1 MSRQTNGLVL
11 APGAG
16 ATWPKISGV
25 VILVLVAIGVGAA
38 STTSQGVEVV
48 GLLVLLAMLV
58 GAIVWFGRDPVGVFI
73 GIWLIEV
80 AQAPLSAIVGY
91 DSSAGAAVRQSS
103 DVMVVLILGLAIWRS
118 LSRDRQTSLLRVVVP
133 GCLLLSFGLL
143 SAFANHASVSVSI
156 QGMWLGIKF
165 WTLIA
170 IAALLPWQ
178 ARDPDRIYRAL
189 MWSGL
194 VVAFFGLVE
203 YFGHGI
209 VASTLHTNSPQASI
223 GSYRANAVQSIL
235 SFPGEFSLFMSLMVA
250 VSAARYMSRRRLVD
264 LSLFLL
270 FTISVFLSLRLK
282 GVLSVGAVIV
292 VVALCRGRANR
303 SNIVPAVLLGIL
315 LGIFAFSFEGTI
327 ISRQVESYSSNS
339 GTTAR
344 GDLYRV
350 GAEIANDDFPL
361 GVGFGRFASDTS
373 RTHYST
379 VYDDYGLSGI
389 YGLERSYPN
398 YIDDTTWPSVM
409 GETGYVGFLA
419 YILGLLLLVVMLYRR
434 LKLANHELAWLPLAG
449 LCVIAVMLVDSL
461 GDPTFFEWRAVT
473 LAALVIGPA
482 LVLNRLQKKE
492 ESDGPGQLNDVVAS
506 AGP

>member
-1 MSRQTNGLVL
+1 MSRQVSGVIS
-11 APGAG
+11 AQSAR
-16 ATWPKISGV
+16 ATRPKIGGV
-25 VILVLVAIGVGAA
+25 AILVLVAVAVGAA

-58 GAIVWFGRDPVGVFI
+58 GAVVWFGRDPAGVFI

-80 AQAPLSAIVGY
+80 AQAPLSAAVGY
-91 DSSAGAAVRQSS
+91 ESSTGVAVRQSS

-118 LSRDRQTSLLRVVVP
+118 LSREKQTNLLRVVIP
-133 GCLLLSFGLL
+133 GCLLLLFGLL
-143 SAFANHASVSVSI
+143 SAFANHASASVSI
-156 QGMWLGIKF
+156 EGMWLGIKF

-170 IAALLPWQ
+170 VAVLLPWK

-194 VVAFFGLVE
+194 VVAVFGLVE

-209 VASTLHTNSPQASI
+209 VASALHTNSPQASI

-282 GVLSVGAVIV
+282 GVLSVGAVII

-303 SNIVPAVLLGIL
+303 SNFVPAVLLGIL
-315 LGIFAFSFEGTI
+315 LGIFAFSFEGAV
-327 ISRQVESYSSNS
+327 ISRQVESYSNS

-350 GAEIANDDFPL
+350 GTEIANEDFPL

-379 VYDDYGLSGI
+379 VYDEYGLSGV

-409 GETGYVGFLA
+409 GETGYAGLLA
-419 YILGLLLLVVMLYRR
+419 YALGLLLLVVMLYRR
-434 LKLANHELAWLPLAG
+434 LKLANRELAWLPLAG

-473 LAALVIGPA
+473 LAALIIGPA
-482 LVLNRLQKKE
+482 LVVNRLQKKE
-492 ESDGPGQLNDVVAS
+492 ESDVPGQLDDVTAS
-506 AGP
+506 VGP

>member
-1 MSRQTNGLVL
+1 MSRQASGVIP
-11 APGAG
+11 AQSAR
-16 ATWPKISGV
+16 AIWPKIGGIG
-25 VILVLVAIGVGAA
+25 ILVLVAAGVGAA
-38 STTSQGVEVV
+38 STTTQGIEAV
-48 GLLVLLAMLV
+48 GLLSLLAMV
-58 GAIVWFGRDPVGVFI
+58 IGAVIWFGRDPTGVFI

-80 AQAPLSAIVGY
+80 AQAPLSAAVGY
-91 DSSAGAAVRQSS
+91 ESSAGVAVRQSS
-103 DVMVVLILGLAIWRS
+103 DVMIALILGLAIWRS
-118 LSRDRQTSLLRVVVP
+118 LSRERQTSLLRVVIP
-133 GCLLLSFGLL
+133 GCLLLLIGLL
-143 SAFANHASVSVSI
+143 SAFANHASASVSI

-170 IAALLPWQ
+170 VAVLLPWQ

-189 MWSGL
+189 MVSGL
-194 VVAFFGLVE
+194 IVAFLGLVE

-209 VASTLHTNSPQASI
+209 VATALHTNLPQASI

-264 LSLFLL
+264 LALFLL

-282 GVLSVGAVIV
+282 GVLSIGAVII

-303 SNIVPAVLLGIL
+303 SNFVPAVLLGVL
-315 LGIFAFSFEGTI
+315 LGIFAFSFEGTV
-327 ISRQVESYSSNS
+327 ISRQVEIYSPNS

-350 GAEIANDDFPL
+350 GAEIADDDFPL

-373 RTHYST
+373 RTHYSN
-379 VYDDYGLSGI
+379 VYDEYGLSGI

-409 GETGYVGFLA
+409 GETGYAGFLA
-419 YILGLLLLVVMLYRR
+419 YVLGLLLLIVMLYRR
-434 LKLANHELAWLPLAG
+434 LKLANRELAWLPLAG

-473 LAALVIGPA
+473 LAALIIGPA
-482 LVLNRLQKKE
+482 LVIDRLRGKE
-492 ESDGPGQLNDVVAS
+492 EPDTPGQLGDFAAS
-506 AGP
+506 LSP